1 MSCTHCPVVHVDP
14 KSKPAVLSWSRWG
27 EGGWGVEDVTTP
39 ACVWLFPNPSGIPVA
54 VVCLS
59 SPVLRKWC
67 IPRRVIVS
75 HKSLLPHAGPGSLT
89 VMCNVRNNCQSHSCN
104 WLDNYPLPH
113 LNWCHVRGYP
123 VYQFL
128 LKPQVFHLWWIQ
140 KQPIIEHYLA
150 VHHTDEPNKGK
161 MAVCG
166 SPTFLCWMAWEVI
179 TGCHK

>member
-27 EGGWGVEDVTTP
+27 EGRWGVEDVTTP
-39 ACVWLFPNPSGIPVA
+39 AFVWFFRNPSGIPVA
-54 VVCLS
+54 LVCLS

-67 IPRRVIVS
+67 IPRRVIVP

-150 VHHTDEPNKGK
+150 VHHTDEPQ
-161 MAVCG
+161 
-166 SPTFLCWMAWEVI
+166 
-179 TGCHK
+179 